1 MLDKLQIAFQYI
13 LPKRA
18 LSRLVGYLA
27 AAQAKE
33 LTQFVIRQFIRYYK
47 VDMSEA
53 LSSDPSSFK
62 TFNEFFTRE
71 LKPGARPIVEGEHTL
86 AHPADGRVSQKGS
99 IRFDRI
105 IQAKGHDYSVKDL
118 LGGRDTLAKEF
129 DDGTFTTIYLSPRD
143 YHRVHMPIDGTLREM
158 IHVPGELFSV
168 NPLTAQY
175 VPELFARNERVVAIF
190 DTAVG
195 PMAMVLVGAT
205 IVASIETVWAGTI
218 APAGGQISQWHYQ
231 QQPPVTLKK
240 GDEMGRFK
248 LGSTVILLFGHDA
261 IQLDKS
267 VRSGEITRMGS
278 LYATPKIKAAET
290 DPAPEPNDSDS
301 DSDSES

>member
-1 MLDKLQIAFQYI
+1 MIDKLQVALQYI

-27 AAQAKE
+27 AANAKG

-53 LSSDPSSFK
+53 QQSEPAQFLS
-62 TFNEFFTRE
+62 FNDFFTRE
-71 LKPGARPIVEGEHTL
+71 LKPGARPIVEGEDTL

-118 LGGRDTLAKEF
+118 LGGNEELAKEF

-143 YHRVHMPIDGTLREM
+143 YHRVHMPIDGTLRQM
-158 IHVPGELFSV
+158 THVPGELFSV

-175 VPELFARNERVVAIF
+175 VPELFARNERVVTVF

-218 APAGGQISQWHYQ
+218 APAGGHISHWNYQQPEQIS
-231 QQPPVTLKK
+231 LKK
-240 GDEMGRFK
+240 GEEMGRFK
-248 LGSTVILLFGHDA
+248 LGSTVILLFGKDA
-261 IQLDKS
+261 IKLDPS
-267 VRSGEITRMGS
+267 VRSGEVTRMGS
-278 LYATPKIKAAET
+278 CYATVRQPQ
-290 DPAPEPNDSDS
+290 
-301 DSDSES
+301 